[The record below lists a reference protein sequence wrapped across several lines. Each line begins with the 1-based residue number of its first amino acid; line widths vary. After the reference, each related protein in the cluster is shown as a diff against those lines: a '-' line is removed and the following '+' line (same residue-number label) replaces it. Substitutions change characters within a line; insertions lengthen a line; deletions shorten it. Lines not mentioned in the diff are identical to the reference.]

1 MPLGTENAFGS
12 EPTARL
18 QPTTFRPGHHR
29 FQCVMVLDADFQGGL
44 RWTLTYAGTTTST
57 SEDMLQYNWEF
68 DDRTKQ
74 SVLRDVDVA
83 NAPRGVCLNRSP
95 LVRILG
101 LRNGPDGEPPE
112 LTVNVG
118 DDLRLFG
125 STRDEGL
132 PRNRVL
138 VSAWRP
144 GDGPWLSDFSLA
156 AAIGDRVPG
165 SGGTAAYQ
173 SASRRR
179 GAPAGVDDDVH
190 AFAVLVYELWTGAL
204 PFGRDPSLDVLENP
218 GAHLGMLETGGADGL
233 RSLAGLVSAPLV
245 NRKKRG
251 RGGIEPFSD
260 ALELALKR

>member
-1 MPLGTENAFGS
+1 MRVLRFSGFLPVATVWFWLISPAHAQLNQPVYPVYDGYFVTDDGTYVISYAYFSHNYDTVQVPLGTENAFGS
-12 EPTARL
+12 APTDRL

-138 VSAWRP
+138 VSEWRTV
-144 GDGPWLSDFSLA
+144 DGPGNVSFSAQDEPRTLA
-156 AAIGDRVPG
+156 TFDTAGTYELELRATDSVFESTTRVI
-165 SGGTAAYQ
+165 
-173 SASRRR
+173 
-179 GAPAGVDDDVH
+179 VH
-190 AFAVLVYELWTGAL
+190 AE
-204 PFGRDPSLDVLENP
+204 
-218 GAHLGMLETGGADGL
+218 
-233 RSLAGLVSAPLV
+233 
-245 NRKKRG
+245 
-251 RGGIEPFSD
+251 
-260 ALELALKR
+260 